1 VARLTVIAAAWLALL
16 AGVTADAGDEVT
28 VLCPRG
34 VQAPLAALAET
45 FRGASGHRVSFVYG
59 TAGALAR
66 RAAGAEPADVVI
78 TAARGL
84 DALVKD
90 GVALGATR
98 VSVGAVGVGIAV
110 KAGSPRPDVSTPEA
124 LKATLLAAPSIG
136 YADPARGGQGGTH
149 FAKVIEQLGLT
160 ETLKARTRLFG
171 EGLEALERVAAGEVA
186 LAAAPVSEIVP
197 LSGLSL
203 AGPLP
208 PPLQARLA
216 YAAAL
221 LARARSP
228 EAGRAFLAALA
239 TPAAREILAR
249 GGVEAGD

>member
-1 VARLTVIAAAWLALL
+1 MRAVALAAALVLAS
-16 AGVTADAGDEVT
+16 AAVASADEIT

-34 VQAPLAALAET
+34 VQAPLTAIAERFAAD
-45 FRGASGHRVSFVYG
+45 SGHRVQFAYG
-59 TAGALAR
+59 TAGAIAR
-66 RAAGAEPADVVI
+66 RATEGAPADIVI

-84 DALVKD
+84 DDLLAR
-90 GVALGATR
+90 GVAVTGTR

-110 KAGSPRPDVSTPEA
+110 RAGTPKPDVSTPEA
-124 LKATLLAAPSIG
+124 LKAALLAAPSLG

-160 ETLKARTRLFG
+160 ETLRSKTRLFP
-171 EGLEALERVAAGEVA
+171 EGLEALERTAAGEVG
-186 LAAAPVSEIVP
+186 LSAAPISEIVP
-197 LSGLSL
+197 LTGLTL

-208 PPLQARLA
+208 SSLQARLA

-221 LARARSP
+221 LAKAKSP
-228 EAGRAFLAALA
+228 EAARAFLAALA
-239 TPAAREILAR
+239 TPGARESLAR

>member
-1 VARLTVIAAAWLALL
+1 MRGLAGALVLTLVAFTTAAA
-16 AGVTADAGDEVT
+16 GEIT

-34 VQAPLAALAET
+34 VQAPLAAIAE
-45 FRGASGHRVSFVYG
+45 RVRAEQGHHVRFTYG
-59 TAGALAR
+59 TAGAVAR
-66 RAAGAEPADVVI
+66 RATEGEPADIVI

-84 DALVKD
+84 DDLLAR
-90 GVALGATR
+90 GVAVGGTR

-110 KAGSPRPDVSTPEA
+110 RAGGTRPDVATPEA
-124 LKATLLAAPSIG
+124 LKAALLAAPSIG

-149 FAKVIEQLGLT
+149 LAKVIEQLGLT
-160 ETLKARTRLFG
+160 ETLRAKTRLYP

-186 LAAAPVSEIVP
+186 LAAAPVSEILP
-197 LSGLSL
+197 LAGLSL

-208 PPLQARLA
+208 PTLQARLA

-221 LARARSP
+221 LAKTRTP
-228 EAGRAFLAALA
+228 EAARAFLAALG